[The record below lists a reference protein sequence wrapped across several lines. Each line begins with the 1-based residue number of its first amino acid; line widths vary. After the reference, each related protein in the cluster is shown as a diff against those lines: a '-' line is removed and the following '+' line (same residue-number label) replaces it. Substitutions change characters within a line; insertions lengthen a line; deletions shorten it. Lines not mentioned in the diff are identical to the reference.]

1 MLTGPTLGIRAD
13 PTSQTGIMDPSM
25 DSFSS
30 DDPEQDFWWD
40 LGYYKMLIIGVP
52 FEIVTI

>member
-52 FEIVTI
+52 F